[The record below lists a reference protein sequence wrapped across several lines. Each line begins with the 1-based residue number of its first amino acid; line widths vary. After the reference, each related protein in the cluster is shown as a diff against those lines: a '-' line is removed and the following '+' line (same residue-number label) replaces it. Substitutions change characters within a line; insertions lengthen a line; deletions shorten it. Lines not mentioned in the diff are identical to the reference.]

1 MREKSIQLRI
11 PRIVASPTSIADLSA
26 AHLSFEIAAAIRSGR
41 RRPLGSPT
49 GSLGEI
55 VADAILDRPEMQG
68 PVTRG
73 RKA

>member
-11 PRIVASPTSIADLSA
+11 PRIVASPASIADLSA
-26 AHLSFEIAAAIRSGR
+26 DHLSSEIAAAIRSG

-55 VADAILDRPEMQG
+55 IADAILDRPEIQG